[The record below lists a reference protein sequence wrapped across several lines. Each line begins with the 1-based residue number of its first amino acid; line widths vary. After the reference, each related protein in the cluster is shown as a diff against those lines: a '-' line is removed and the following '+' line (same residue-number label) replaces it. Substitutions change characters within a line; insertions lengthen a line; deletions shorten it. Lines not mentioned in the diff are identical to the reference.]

1 MQITF
6 TRKKKKIEV
15 PVFGASAVK
24 LYAVDTAY
32 SADGY
37 FAAVWAAGELEPL
50 PACAPDT
57 TELLAHVALISA
69 DEGEGLA
76 LSETFC
82 AEGVTYALD

>member
-1 MQITF
+1 MLIVF
-6 TRKKKKIEV
+6 TRKKKKIEI
-15 PVFGASAVK
+15 PVFGASEAK

-50 PACAPDT
+50 PACAAKDAA
-57 TELLAHVALISA
+57 LLAHMELASAL
-69 DEGEGLA
+69 DGGMTLR
-76 LSETFC
+76 ETFC